1 MAIISAIARGTTVL
15 TLILLILAVVK
26 QSVFVAGAVLLVLVK
41 LLIIFGFVALLV
53 SIIAAILRD
62 RTRRKNH
69 QSTNI

>member
-15 TLILLILAVVK
+15 TLVLLILAVVK
-26 QSVFVAGAVLLVLVK
+26 QSIFVAGSVLLVLFK
-41 LLIIFGFVALLV
+41 LLIIFAFVALLV

-62 RTRRKNH
+62 RTRRQN

>member
-26 QSVFVAGAVLLVLVK
+26 QSIFVAGAVLLVLFK
-41 LLIIFGFVALLV
+41 LLIIFAFVALLV

-62 RTRRKNH
+62 RTRRKN